1 MNKEKASKEYA
12 EELKKF
18 LYGESEEDKSREIRL
33 ALFSEDCYE
42 EVKNI
47 NDKVYEGYFKEVVNP
62 LADKL
67 VDLLSFEG
75 MVKGEQF
82 KKKALELKE
91 ELEKKDRRYI
101 IREMA
106 LSYFFRTK
114 VGSHYDEDRKLALA
128 LRLGAL
134 DLEW

>member
-1 MNKEKASKEYA
+1 MNKEEALEEYA

-18 LYGESEEDKSREIRL
+18 LYGENEENKSREIRL
-33 ALFSEDCYE
+33 ALFSEDRYE
-42 EVKNI
+42 EVKSI
-47 NDKVYEGYFKEVVNP
+47 KDKVYGDYYKEVVNP

-82 KKKALELKE
+82 KKRALELKE
-91 ELEKKDRRYI
+91 ELGKKDRMYV
-101 IREMA
+101 IRERA
-106 LSYFFRTK
+106 LSDFFRTK

>member
-1 MNKEKASKEYA
+1 MNKEEALKEYA

-33 ALFSEDCYE
+33 ALFSEDYYE

-47 NDKVYEGYFKEVVNP
+47 NDKVYEGYFKEVVSP

-106 LSYFFRTK
+106 LSDFFRTK

-134 DLEW
+134 DLES